1 MKKVLMVALL
11 MAGVQA
17 QADTEMRVYTNA
29 EGCSVVQETRTNGT
43 TYDIEIAGQRAF
55 VGILHDKSTG
65 DIAAFC
71 DDVQITNTAKGLKME
86 CAKNQNGGLTTR
98 GAAELGLLKDGTL
111 TSISVIGQVKKLMG
125 WQTDTEI
132 SCANLEEDIGP

>member
-1 MKKVLMVALL
+1 MKKILMVALL
-11 MAGVQA
+11 MAGAQA

-29 EGCSVVQETRTNGT
+29 DGCTVIEESRTNGT
-43 TYDIEIAGQRAF
+43 TYDIEVAGERAF
-55 VGILHDKSTG
+55 VGILHDRSTG

-71 DDVQITNTAKGLKME
+71 DDVQVTETAKGLKME

-98 GAAELGLLKDGTL
+98 GAAELGLNKDGSL

-125 WQTDTEI
+125 WKTDTEI
-132 SCANLEEDIGP
+132 SCSNLEEDIGP